1 MDADGGGAGG
11 GGRGT
16 TSSGPSS
23 ASPFIR
29 GQASAQVRL
38 PAEVEVEVAE
48 TCLTLAAVGIIASA
62 RPLGQVGSDR
72 GGVYGGDVRVYQVGK
87 EPYGIPYGILQDLQA
102 GIRILKPS
110 LDSTCSHLLR
120 LPSAAA

>member
-23 ASPFIR
+23 ASPFSR

-62 RPLGQVGSDR
+62 RPLGHVGSDR
-72 GGVYGGDVRVYQVGK
+72 GGVYGGDVRVPGSTAM
-87 EPYGIPYGILQDLQA
+87 GDMARGLGRRGHGAAGGLHRRRCHRAQA
-102 GIRILKPS
+102 VQ
-110 LDSTCSHLLR
+110 
-120 LPSAAA
+120 